1 MKAKVNADKIN
12 LLFVKT
18 LKSNIEVGSN
28 FIKKEGQEYQL
39 SLGQD
44 TGLNLDEKKIV
55 FTLKVL
61 IDFPDKNE
69 GAGAR
74 AEFILQFLFEVE
86 NLDDFTSQNNEG
98 TTSVSG
104 ELSMTLAGIAYST
117 ARGVILNT
125 TEQSTI
131 KGILLPVIN
140 PVNLFAKGRI
150 KL

>member
-1 MKAKVNADKIN
+1 MKAKVDADKIN

-44 TGLNLDEKKIV
+44 SGLNLDEKKIV

-74 AEFILQFLFEVE
+74 AEFVLQFLFEVE
-86 NLDDFTSQNNEG
+86 NLDDFTSQNEEG

-140 PVNLFAKGRI
+140 PVNLFAKGQI
-150 KL
+150 QL